1 MTTSTIFQALIWLG
15 AGGALFVFLR
25 RRKSRRTQH

>member
-1 MTTSTIFQALIWLG
+1 MTSTVVQAAIWLL

-25 RRKSRRTQH
+25 RRKTRKQN